1 MTHAR
6 VALALPYCSPDT
18 RPCVSVSPGL
28 LRRALPPPALP
39 RAEGRAPHPRA
50 GALRNGGR
58 SPRGR
63 AAEAPP
69 LPLPLSSCLRRH
81 CGQTRRVAGES
92 GSGARRERH
101 DEATVAATARGSMTC
116 CRQPPPSRRAFPPAG
131 SGAIQA
137 APAPRGRSRL
147 AAASADGGKPRAPR
161 AVTSILCPGS
171 ASAAP
176 IWSRAGE
183 EGVGAGGG
191 HVAARRAR
199 GGARA
204 AAVTAF
210 LLRARHPSPP
220 LLSPRVQ
227 AAPSPPEGQKR
238 VGSDGRWGEGMC
250 GEG

>member
-39 RAEGRAPHPRA
+39 RAPHPRA

-183 EGVGAGGG
+183 EGVGAGGVTWRQG
-191 HVAARRAR
+191 GLGAARA
-199 GGARA
+199 
-204 AAVTAF
+204 
-210 LLRARHPSPP
+210 LRPLPLFFSGPATHPPP
-220 LLSPRVQ
+220 LLAPPVQ

-238 VGSDGRWGEGMC
+238 VGSEGRWGEGMC